1 MPLAWVLVMMAATFW
16 SIAAL
21 PGIFCAPPT
30 MGSRTAAKQ
39 GRSLM
44 IEFKGKVLGRVDR
57 GKLVR
62 RDREHDAWLD

>member
-1 MPLAWVLVMMAATFW
+1 MPLACVLVMMAATFW

-21 PGIFCAPPT
+21 LGIVCAPA
-30 MGSRTAAKQ
+30 MGSKAAAKQ
-39 GRSLM
+39 GRSLF

-62 RDREHDAWLD
+62 RDRERDAWLD